1 MYYKAKA
8 DYTINNM
15 YKANLTQLN
24 YYTKRLKEE
33 SDKYTKSCLQGK
45 IKSLRVVIL
54 EMENK
59 FILMPQDNLRIKVKA
74 WL

>member
-33 SDKYTKSCLQGK
+33 NDKYTKSCLQGK